1 MNTFV
6 FEPAEQPSLA
16 VAGGDA
22 RFPVH
27 RIYCIGRN
35 YADHAR
41 EMGATVE
48 RGQPMFFTK
57 PADAIVADD
66 GRGIDVP
73 GGRVGF
79 SPQETALYYDLSVR
93 ETLVFHAGAVQG
105 YRGVIAFL
113 PKYRF
118 GMVML
123 WNCESALPAG
133 LMPMLMDRYLNLP
146 QVDWAGVER
155 LDSDTIAVGG
165 E

>member
-1 MNTFV
+1 VNASIKDMTQWLIAHMGGKPDVLPPALLDTLHGPLVRTPTELNTS
-6 FEPAEQPSLA
+6 PWRRNRLRDAEYALGWR
-16 VAGGDA
+16 VYDYAG
-22 RFPVH
+22 
-27 RIYCIGRN
+27 
-35 YADHAR
+35 
-41 EMGATVE
+41 
-48 RGQPMFFTK
+48 
-57 PADAIVADD
+57 
-66 GRGIDVP
+66 
-73 GGRVGF
+73 
-79 SPQETALYYDLSVR
+79 

-105 YRGVIAFL
+105 YRGLIAFL

-155 LDSDTIAVGG
+155 LDGDPIAVGG